1 MPIIVGYLAKKS
13 NRRKSEKNVE
23 NYRKLLGFMLLFLIK
38 QNEGAG
44 KHVIWYSKNESGKSF
59 RNRWL

>member
-1 MPIIVGYLAKKS
+1 MPIIVGYLAKKATGES
-13 NRRKSEKNVE
+13 QRKMWKIIGSYWVLC
-23 NYRKLLGFMLLFLIK
+23 YDFLIK

>member
-1 MPIIVGYLAKKS
+1 MPIIVGYLAKKQQ
-13 NRRKSEKNVE
+13 EKVRENVE